1 MFRGD
6 SAGTQAQSDD
16 RQHCRGEDAGA
27 HERGGGRFGEQIFGR
42 FKIDR
47 IAVMPAMVMRVPV
60 ERSNDVSAG
69 DGGIVE
75 VQCTAE
81 GRAISRAELDVLLDL
96 VGDGIVRLLAAQR
109 EILASAGVHV
119 L

>member
-1 MFRGD
+1 VVQ
-6 SAGTQAQSDD
+6 T
-16 RQHCRGEDAGA
+16 
-27 HERGGGRFGEQIFGR
+27 
-42 FKIDR
+42 
-47 IAVMPAMVMRVPV
+47 
-60 ERSNDVSAG
+60 G

-81 GRAISRAELDVLLDL
+81 GRAISRTELNDLLDL
-96 VGDGIVRLLAAQR
+96 VGAGITRLLAAQR